1 MKDPQR
7 HKELAEMVA
16 RRRKEL
22 GDRPDISQRMRKLSE
37 SSGRNP
43 IGPRPVKRST
53 MFTLLAGGLAIVA
66 LIACVATAIA
76 VTAGGLWFQSQL
88 NDPTTAVQ
96 KFYGALHQQDYAQA
110 YALLSNSAKARVS
123 QSAFAD
129 QYSSLDQIDGI
140 VDSYPIL
147 KNTAGDTTATV
158 TVAVIRRGNITVAQ
172 VETIQ
177 LVKDGGDWH
186 INSITNDGTMP
197 VPSPTASS

>member
-7 HKELAEMVA
+7 HKELAEIVA

-53 MFTLLAGGLAIVA
+53 MLTLLAGGLAIVA

-147 KNTAGDTTATV
+147 KNTAGDSTATV
-158 TVAVIRRGNITVAQ
+158 TVAVIRRGNIAVAQ
-172 VETIQ
+172 VETVQ

-186 INSITNDGTMP
+186 INSITNAGTMP

>member
-7 HKELAEMVA
+7 HKELAEIVA

-158 TVAVIRRGNITVAQ
+158 TVAVIRRGNIAVAQ
-172 VETIQ
+172 VETVQ

-186 INSITNDGTMP
+186 INSITNAGTMP

>member
-53 MFTLLAGGLAIVA
+53 MLTLLAGGLAVVA

-158 TVAVIRRGNITVAQ
+158 TVAVIRRGNIAVAQ

-186 INSITNDGTMP
+186 INSITNAGTMP